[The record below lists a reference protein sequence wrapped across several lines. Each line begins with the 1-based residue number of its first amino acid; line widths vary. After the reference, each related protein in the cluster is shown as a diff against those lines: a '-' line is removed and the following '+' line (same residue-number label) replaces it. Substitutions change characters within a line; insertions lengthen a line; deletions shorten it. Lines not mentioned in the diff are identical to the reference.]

1 MKYAMAFVAAA
12 LAACSPSTEAEP
24 AADAAPRAV
33 IVTELGDIVV
43 LLEAEA
49 APVSVENFIAHARA
63 GHYDDGSFYR
73 AVRPDNDR
81 PEVAPM
87 SLIQG
92 GHGRDGLDGAES
104 IVHEPTSETGLTHKR
119 GAVSM
124 GRFEPGTAATEFF
137 IMADDYPGLDAGPGT
152 RNPDE
157 LGYAVFGEVVDGM
170 DVVDAIWGRE
180 TSLERAPEDLPY
192 PQFLVEPV
200 RIETVRVE

>member
-1 MKYAMAFVAAA
+1 MKYTMAFAAA
-12 LAACSPSTEAEP
+12 VLTACSPSTEPEP
-24 AADAAPRAV
+24 AGDPAPRAV

-43 LLEAEA
+43 HLEAEA
-49 APVSVENFIAHARA
+49 APVSVENFLAHARA
-63 GHYDDGSFYR
+63 GHYDGGSFYR

-92 GHGRDGLDGAES
+92 GHSYDGLEGAEP
-104 IVHEPTSETGLTHKR
+104 IAHEPTSETGLTHTR

-124 GRFEPGTAATEFF
+124 GRFEPGTATTEFF
-137 IMADDYPGLDAGPGT
+137 IMAEDYPGLDAGPDT
-152 RNPDE
+152 RNPDM
-157 LGYAVFGEVVDGM
+157 LGYAVFGEVVEGM
-170 DVVDAIWGRE
+170 DVVDAILARE
-180 TSLERAPEDLPY
+180 TSLDDAPEDLPY